1 MKKGVVQQKSYFI
14 ATVIY
19 HKQIL
24 IDQIKTTL
32 LESYK

>member
-19 HKQIL
+19 HEQIL
-24 IDQIKTTL
+24 TDQFESTL